1 MGGLDGDPCVRKLLL
16 ISSKLELLEV
26 PNLYDLNSYGV
37 VGFLSISFLS
47 LSLSLCMLFVFTYSQ
62 VVNSSYM
69 HSKIKTNNKFF

>member
-37 VGFLSISFLS
+37 VGFLSIS
-47 LSLSLCMLFVFTYSQ
+47 SLSLCMLIVFTYSQ

-69 HSKIKTNNKFF
+69 HSKEISIRSPF

>member
-37 VGFLSISFLS
+37 VGFLSISSLS
-47 LSLSLCMLFVFTYSQ
+47 LSLSLHVVCLHIFTSCKLLLHALKDKNQ
-62 VVNSSYM
+62 
-69 HSKIKTNNKFF
+69 